1 MQRGFVL
8 GALVIVGGLS
18 AALGATEPA
27 RQAPGQQ
34 PSASALQ
41 VDKIRDNLYV
51 LRGGGGNSAVFVTA
65 TGVVL
70 VDTKLPGWGKPILE
84 KIKELTDKPVATII
98 NTHTHFDHVSGNVD
112 VPPSV
117 DIVTHE
123 NTARLM
129 REMQPPVGYPDAP
142 RTMFED
148 SKGVGLPKH
157 TFKDEMTIGSGTDR
171 VELHYFGRAH
181 TGGDAFVVF
190 PTLRVM
196 HTGDVFPVKGMPIM
210 DANNGGSGI
219 EYPATLAKA
228 AALQNIDVVITGHN
242 ATTLTMADLK
252 TFTEFIGNFVEAVKS
267 GKSAGKTLDEVASSW
282 KVPSRFL
289 EAGYVQPG
297 SGANDQ
303 NAARMRQNAEFIW
316 KELK

>member
-1 MQRGFVL
+1 
-8 GALVIVGGLS
+8 
-18 AALGATEPA
+18 
-27 RQAPGQQ
+27 
-34 PSASALQ
+34 
-41 VDKIRDNLYV
+41 
-51 LRGGGGNSAVFVTA
+51 
-65 TGVVL
+65 
-70 VDTKLPGWGKPILE
+70 
-84 KIKELTDKPVATII
+84 
-98 NTHTHFDHVSGNVD
+98 
-112 VPPSV
+112 
-117 DIVTHE
+117 
-123 NTARLM
+123 
-129 REMQPPVGYPDAP
+129 
-142 RTMFED
+142 
-148 SKGVGLPKH
+148 
-157 TFKDEMTIGSGTDR
+157 MTIGSGTDR

-282 KVPSRFL
+282 KVPSQFL